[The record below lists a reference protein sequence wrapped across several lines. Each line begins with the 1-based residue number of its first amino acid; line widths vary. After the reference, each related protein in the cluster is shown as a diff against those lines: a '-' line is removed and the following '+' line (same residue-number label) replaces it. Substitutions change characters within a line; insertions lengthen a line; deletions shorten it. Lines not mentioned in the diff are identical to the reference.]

1 VDYVFILKKL
11 FWMIFPPLN
20 LTMILLL
27 GGIWMQQRRIGGGRV
42 TVNIAILLFVICG
55 VAPTGQFLMERLEQR
70 YDEPRLPRDVSGIL
84 VLGGAFDV
92 NLSGARGMPT
102 VYGSGERVMEAIR
115 LMRIY
120 PETPLIYSGGN
131 GLLDSTAP
139 PETLVFRD
147 YLARLG
153 VNDANVRYESK
164 SRDTYENVRYSR
176 VLAKPDKDSVW
187 ILVTSASHM
196 PRAMALMKKNW
207 AGKVIAYPVDYQTP
221 GTGDLTFNL
230 DILGNYAA
238 MHNAMREYLALLFY
252 RIGGKIDSLL

>member
-1 VDYVFILKKL
+1 MDYVFILKKL
-11 FWMIFPPLN
+11 LWMIFPPLN

-70 YDEPRLPRDVSGIL
+70 YAEPRLPRNVTGIL

-102 VYGSGERVMEAIR
+102 VYGSGERVMEATR
-115 LMRIY
+115 LMRLY
-120 PETPLIYSGGN
+120 PETQLIYSGGN
-131 GLLDSTAP
+131 GLLDMSAP
-139 PETLVFRD
+139 PETLIFSD
-147 YLARLG
+147 YLQRQGIA
-153 VNDANVRYESK
+153 DSHVRYESK
-164 SRDTYENVRYSR
+164 SRDTYENIRYSR
-176 VLAKPDKDSVW
+176 LLAKPDKDSVW

-196 PRAMALMKKNW
+196 PRAMALINKYW
-207 AGKVIAYPVDYQTP
+207 AGKVIPYPVDYQTA
-221 GTGDLTFNL
+221 GDGDLNFNL

-252 RIGGKIDSLL
+252 RISGKIDSML